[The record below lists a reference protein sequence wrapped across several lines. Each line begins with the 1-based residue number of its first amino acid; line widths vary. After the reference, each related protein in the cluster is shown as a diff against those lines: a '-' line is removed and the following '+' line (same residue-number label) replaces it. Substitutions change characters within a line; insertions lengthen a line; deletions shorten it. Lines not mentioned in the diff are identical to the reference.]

1 VRPLEFG
8 SWDASKL
15 DWPTLFCAAFSRI
28 AEFGVALG
36 KVELGKVELGI
47 ALVELG
53 KPLGTNGEFA
63 GGMLLGTPLL
73 NELGSSF
80 IRAGLTGG
88 ETGCSGKVVADIA
101 PRCVSDIEVAVEAGE
116 PEGFA
121 MLLENGVKFCEP
133 GFRGGKL

>member
-1 VRPLEFG
+1 M
-8 SWDASKL
+8 
-15 DWPTLFCAAFSRI
+15 FCAAFSRI

-36 KVELGKVELGI
+36 KVELGI

-53 KPLGTNGEFA
+53 KPVGTEGAFA
-63 GGMLLGTPLL
+63 GGLLLGIPLL

-88 ETGCSGKVVADIA
+88 DAGCAGKVVADIA
-101 PRCVSDIEVAVEAGE
+101 TRCVSDIEAAVEAGE

-121 MLLENGVKFCEP
+121 IPSGNGVKFCEP
-133 GFRGGKL
+133 AFCCD